1 MTTRFTLNVTSDEM
15 GANGSGMSQNATVS
29 SDNPQD
35 LLSALTQLAGV
46 NRASNSYGMQAYGQ
60 EAEHG
65 EDHECNECGYMESQ
79 CQCEDEVAEEFANSA
94 TEPKGGVQVYSP
106 AGGVGDIAYAG
117 EPARAKTRYTPAG
130 SGDNPLVNENML
142 GDLGASLMR
151 EWQETKLQG
160 VSDEFDTKVA
170 MKAIA
175 EGKTEYRHGS
185 KQFAIRTDNNIIKV
199 FPILENHTLLTM
211 PLLALEAS
219 SIVNTQTEGNFTE
232 GSRIA
237 ADTMAHGIFAS
248 NASEAQT
255 AMNELDALLQNPL
268 SAAEAQDLLGDLVF
282 DDQLFDAISDAEDQ
296 DPDMDLRQDS
306 KFMGRLEEL
315 KSWAKQELDG
325 MSEGS
330 FNDDGSYNTSD
341 DEANEFDDK
350 QPTEGVTEDRGGSV
364 DAVASAVTNRI
375 MRQHVDLLSKY
386 GPVKVMAAIDDVAEF
401 AGSDELDE
409 IGSSDV
415 SGWVKQVVDGLE
427 AGHFNNVGEGYFS
440 DKDADRKEK
449 SYAKVRTDKP
459 IGSRVA
465 DIGPG
470 GKEHNV
476 KTDAEWD
483 KQHADKPVKEGVNVS
498 PEVSQVLAQCGSG
511 ELDCYD
517 VMNSPKTPA
526 EQQASK
532 IIQQMYDDV
541 SIDHHLHPDD
551 SFEEIFNII
560 ADQLE
565 QDYGTNEG
573 AHTST
578 IGAMANSVYQP
589 KVGDKICTRKGGQI
603 PGTVEKVGDQDGIDY
618 CWFRHPE
625 GKMYKTPCSN
635 VMREDMDEAMEPWM
649 GKDTD
654 RPAIDRKKEHEDGK
668 PAHTDVGDRF
678 RNPGSNSPAFQRK
691 KYVPE
696 PKKENIEMNEELA
709 QIMALAGIHEAK
721 VDEASKPDYLDL
733 DDDGNK
739 QEKMSDAAKDAKN
752 MDEAKECDDCGKV
765 KCTCDH
771 MDEDFA
777 AMLALA
783 GLSEK
788 KDPEEGLA
796 EGLHPMVAAD
806 IEKLKTLNPVDRY
819 SAYAN
824 IRGYFKADPAL
835 SKMASDLQGGYYKAE
850 MLRSN
855 YNTDAAKAKYAE
867 LEPMHQA
874 FIKQAMGQEQGE
886 LGEAFGIKSGRMGK
900 SEPKFGMRANPD
912 ANMSHQAATTMK
924 HVKNPTQGEIDAA
937 KVIKPGIAGYQ
948 DRIDMLKSAKKNGRL
963 QNESTIAED
972 EELAYV
978 KHLLN
983 KWL

>member
-1 MTTRFTLNVTSDEM
+1 MTTRFTLNVTSDEL
-15 GANGSGMSQNATVS
+15 GPNGSGMSQNATVS

-46 NRASNSYGMQAYGQ
+46 NRASNNYGMQAYGQ
-60 EAEHG
+60 EEAQG
-65 EDHECNECGYMESQ
+65 EEHECNECGYMESK

-94 TEPKGGVQVYSP
+94 TEPKSGVQVYSA

-117 EPARAKTRYTPAG
+117 EPARAKTRYTPAN

-160 VSDEFDTKVA
+160 VSDEFDAKVA

-237 ADTMAHGIFAS
+237 EGTMAHGIFAS
-248 NASEAQT
+248 NAREAQT
-255 AMNELDALLQNPL
+255 AMNDLDALLQNPL
-268 SAAEAQDLLGDLVF
+268 SAGEAGDLLGDLVF
-282 DDQLFDAISDAEDQ
+282 DDQLFDAIGDAEDQ

-364 DAVASAVTNRI
+364 DAVASSVTNRI

-427 AGHFNNVGEGYFS
+427 AGHFDNVGEGYFS
-440 DKDADRKEK
+440 DKDANRKEL

-470 GKEHNV
+470 GKEYNV

-483 KQHADKPVKEGVNVS
+483 KQHSDKPVKEGVNVS
-498 PEVSQVLAQCGSG
+498 PEVAQVLAQCGSG

-578 IGAMANSVYQP
+578 IGAMADSVYQP

-654 RPAIDRKKEHEDGK
+654 RPAIVRKKEHETGK

-678 RNPGSNSPAFQRK
+678 RNPGSNNPAFQRK

-709 QIMALAGIHEAK
+709 EIMALAGMHEAADQEG
-721 VDEASKPDYLDL
+721 VNEAQSPAQKAAFAAMIAKKSGDKPKAKDDNKSDDNKKP
-733 DDDGNK
+733 DDDGDGIPNWVK
-739 QEKMSDAAKDAKN
+739 GESAK
-752 MDEAKECDDCGKV
+752 MDETKKPDDDSDGVPNWADKKPGK
-765 KCTCDH
+765 DDN
-771 MDEDFA
+771 MDEDFTD
-777 AMLALA
+777 MLALA

-788 KDPEEGLA
+788 KDPEDE
-796 EGLHPMVAAD
+796 EV
-806 IEKLKTLNPVDRY
+806 
-819 SAYAN
+819 
-824 IRGYFKADPAL
+824 
-835 SKMASDLQGGYYKAE
+835 KMD
-850 MLRSN
+850 
-855 YNTDAAKAKYAE
+855 
-867 LEPMHQA
+867 
-874 FIKQAMGQEQGE
+874 
-886 LGEAFGIKSGRMGK
+886 EA
-900 SEPKFGMRANPD
+900 
-912 ANMSHQAATTMK
+912 SHQADTTMK
-924 HVKNPTQGEIDAA
+924 HVKNPTQGEKDAA
-937 KVIKPGIAGYQ
+937 KDIKPGVAGYR
-948 DRIDMLKSAKKNGRL
+948 DRIDMLKSAEKDGRL
-963 QNESTIAED
+963 KNESTIAED